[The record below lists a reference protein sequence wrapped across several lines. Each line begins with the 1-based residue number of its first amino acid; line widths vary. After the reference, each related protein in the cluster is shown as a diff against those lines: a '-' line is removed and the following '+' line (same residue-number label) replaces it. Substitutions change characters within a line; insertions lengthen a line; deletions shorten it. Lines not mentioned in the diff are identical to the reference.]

1 MIILICISYTV
12 VCIFLEPV
20 WMNAEYIITSEGKC
34 ERCPLYQIIEPA
46 FPDTIKEV
54 LWDVFLMIVVY
65 TCISPTAPWEPA
77 LVPRDAC
84 LFTFMGRYGLN
95 GGLYSGRPYC
105 GGYSSEKGISLNTSG
120 EGGSCRKALLIVPF
134 AALFAPSLSL

>member
-1 MIILICISYTV
+1 MLAFFQKKEHDYLDLYIIYSSLH
-12 VCIFLEPV
+12 FLEPV

-54 LWDVFLMIVVY
+54 LWDIFLMIVVY
-65 TCISPTAPWEPA
+65 TCISPAAPWEPA

-84 LFTFMGRYGLN
+84 LFTFMGR
-95 GGLYSGRPYC
+95 
-105 GGYSSEKGISLNTSG
+105 
-120 EGGSCRKALLIVPF
+120 
-134 AALFAPSLSL
+134 